1 MTNNIAKIK
10 SQFLGC
16 GIGLRAC
23 YYQEILEKLPPIDWF
38 EIITEDFLVPG
49 GRPHFYLDQVRQHY
63 PIVMHGVS
71 LSIAG
76 TDPLNFD
83 YLTKVKQLAKRIEPA
98 WISDHFCWTGV
109 DHLNMH
115 DLLPIPYTEEAINHI
130 VSRIHQVQE
139 FLGRQIALE
148 NVSSYIT
155 YNESCMSEWEFI
167 KTIVQ
172 RAECKILLDVN
183 NIYVSSENHSFDP
196 YEFLNDVP
204 VNCVQQFHLAG
215 HTNKGAH
222 LIDTHDMPIIE
233 PVWEL
238 YAAALKRFGK
248 ISTLI
253 ERDDNFPPLDELL
266 AELNRAKQTV
276 KSICDESVTC

>member
-1 MTNNIAKIK
+1 MQKKIAKIK

-16 GIGLRAC
+16 GIGLRAF
-23 YYQEILEKLPPIDWF
+23 YYQEILEKLPAIDWF
-38 EIITEDFLVPG
+38 EIITEDYLVPG
-49 GRPHFYLDQVRQHY
+49 GRPHYYLDQVRQHY

-71 LSIAG
+71 LSIGG

-83 YLTKVKQLAKRIEPA
+83 YLTKVKQLAQRIEPK

-109 DHLNMH
+109 NHLNMH
-115 DLLPIPYTEEAINHI
+115 DLLPLPYTEEAVNHI
-130 VSRIHQVQE
+130 VSRIDQVQE
-139 FLGRQIALE
+139 FLDRQIALE

-155 YNESCMSEWEFI
+155 YNESSMSEWEFI

-172 RAECKILLDVN
+172 RAGCKILLDVN
-183 NIYVSSENHSFDP
+183 NIYVSSLNHSFDP

-204 VNCVQQFHLAG
+204 VDCVQQFHLAG
-215 HTNKGAH
+215 HTNKGEH

-233 PVWEL
+233 PVWDL
-238 YAAALKRFGK
+238 YAAALRRFGK

-253 ERDDNFPPLDELL
+253 ERDDNFPALDELL

-276 KSICDESVTC
+276 KSICDEPVTC

>member
-1 MTNNIAKIK
+1 MANKISKIK

-16 GIGLRAC
+16 GIGLRAF
-23 YYQEILEKLPPIDWF
+23 YYQEILEKLPAIDWF

-49 GRPHFYLDQVRQHY
+49 GRPLHYLDQVRQHY
-63 PIVMHGVS
+63 PMVMHGVS
-71 LSIAG
+71 LSIGG
-76 TDPLNFD
+76 TDPLDYD
-83 YLTKVKQLAKRIEPA
+83 YLKKVKQLAQRIEPK

-109 DHLNMH
+109 NHLNMH
-115 DLLPIPYTEEAINHI
+115 DLLPLPHTEEAINHV
-130 VSRIHQVQE
+130 VSRVNQVQD

-155 YNESCMSEWEFI
+155 YNDSCMSEWEFI
-167 KTIVQ
+167 NEIIE
-172 RAECKILLDVN
+172 RADCNILLDVN
-183 NIYVSSENHSFDP
+183 NIYVSSINHSFDP
-196 YEFLNDVP
+196 YQFLNSIP
-204 VNCVQQFHLAG
+204 KKRVQQFHLAG
-215 HTNKGAH
+215 HTNNGVH

-248 ISTLI
+248 VSTLI

-266 AELNRAKQTV
+266 AELNRAKQTI
-276 KSICDESVTC
+276 STICDEPVTC

>member
-1 MTNNIAKIK
+1 MTNKISKIK

-16 GIGLRAC
+16 GIGLRAF
-23 YYQEILEKLPPIDWF
+23 YYQEILETLPAIDWF
-38 EIITEDFLVPG
+38 EIITEDFLIPG
-49 GRPHFYLDQVRQHY
+49 GRPLHYLDKVRQHY

-71 LSIAG
+71 LSIGG
-76 TDPLNFD
+76 TDPLDFD
-83 YLTKVKQLAKRIEPA
+83 YLTKVKQLAERIEPE

-109 DHLNMH
+109 NHLNMH
-115 DLLPIPYTEEAINHI
+115 DLLPLPHTEEAINHV
-130 VSRIHQVQE
+130 VSRVNQVQD

-155 YNESCMSEWEFI
+155 YNDSCMSEWEFI
-167 KTIVQ
+167 NEIIE
-172 RAECKILLDVN
+172 RADCNILLDVN
-183 NIYVSSENHSFDP
+183 NIYVSSVNHSFDP
-196 YEFLNDVP
+196 YQFLNNIP
-204 VNCVQQFHLAG
+204 QKRVQQFHLAG
-215 HTNKGAH
+215 HTNNGIH

-248 ISTLI
+248 VSTLI

-266 AELNRAKQTV
+266 AELNRAKQTI
-276 KSICDESVTC
+276 STICDEPVTC